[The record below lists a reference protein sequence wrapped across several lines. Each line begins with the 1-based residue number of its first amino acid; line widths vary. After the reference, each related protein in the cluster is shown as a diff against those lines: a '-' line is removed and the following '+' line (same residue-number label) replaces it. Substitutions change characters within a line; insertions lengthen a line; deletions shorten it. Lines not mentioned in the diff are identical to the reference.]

1 METELLFHG
10 VEQCS
15 RSEMDQMDR
24 ISRVTETRLT
34 LHRTEGNC
42 GDGLL
47 ECIVE
52 SWCLPMKGI
61 AKCGHEW
68 R

>member
-24 ISRVTETRLT
+24 ISR
-34 LHRTEGNC
+34 
-42 GDGLL
+42 LL
-47 ECIVE
+47 KRDLLFIGQRGIVG
-52 SWCLPMKGI
+52 MDY
-61 AKCGHEW
+61 
-68 R
+68 